1 MSNLAT
7 ARPLSAP
14 SIAPAPRPRPHI
26 EIAPTREQRRAR
38 PKVAYAIITIASVLA
53 IFGGQL
59 MLSIVVSDGAYQLE
73 RLEVARKDLL
83 REQRALQEKLAIA
96 SSDQNLATQAAGLGM
111 VPNSTQFAIDLSS
124 GAVFQLPGI
133 ADPMGCGGTCNLVT
147 NALATG
153 VPPVTNAPPAQQTQ
167 QQASTPQ
174 APPGVVDTLPAPVT
188 H

>member
-7 ARPLSAP
+7 ARPLRAP
-14 SIAPAPRPRPHI
+14 SVAPAPRPRPHI

-38 PKVAYAIITIASVLA
+38 PKVAYAVITIASVLA
-53 IFGGQL
+53 IFAGQL
-59 MLSIVVSDGAYQLE
+59 LLSIVVSDGAYQLE
-73 RLEVARKDLL
+73 RLEVSRKDLL
-83 REQRALQEKLAIA
+83 REQRSLQETLAIA
-96 SSDQNLATQAAGLGM
+96 SSDQNLAARAAQLGM
-111 VPNSTQFAIDLSS
+111 VPNSTYFAIDLAN
-124 GAVFQLPGI
+124 GQVFQLPGV

-153 VPPVTNAPPAQQTQ
+153 APPLTTGTPAQQTQ
-167 QQASTPQ
+167 QQVATPQ